1 MTTWKRRP
9 EGSEEAK
16 ACGHLREAV
25 PGRMWC
31 RAGGASEH
39 HKRGPCGQSGERVG
53 GGGGTRS
60 EGMGEGALAF
70 TVMKWGVSDDLG
82 QK

>member
-1 MTTWKRRP
+1 
-9 EGSEEAK
+9 
-16 ACGHLREAV
+16 
-25 PGRMWC
+25 MWC

-39 HKRGPCGQSGERVG
+39 HKRGPCGQSGERVW